1 MKNNIGL
8 KIRQLREL
16 RGFSQEYMANR
27 LSLSQRQY
35 SKIERNEA
43 KIDWYKIVEISD
55 ILEITPFNLVS
66 FDDTLI
72 FNNNS
77 TPEKF
82 NDFTYNYP
90 EKLVEQYERII
101 EQYEK
106 RIEQYERRIKQLEEE
121 ASLLKLTFVKNK
133 EPK

>member
-16 RGFSQEYMANR
+16 RGFSQEYMASK

-43 KIDWYKIVEISD
+43 KIDWNKIVQISD

-77 TPEKF
+77 TSEKL
-82 NDFTYNYP
+82 NYP
-90 EKLVEQYERII
+90 KKLI

-106 RIEQYERRIKQLEEE
+106 IIEQYERRLKQLEEE
-121 ASLLKLTFVKNK
+121 NSFFKSIFIKNK
-133 EPK
+133 KHK

>member
-16 RGFSQEYMANR
+16 RGFSQEYMASR

-35 SKIERNEA
+35 SKIERNEV
-43 KIDWYKIVEISD
+43 KIDWNKIVQISD
-55 ILEITPFNLVS
+55 ILEITPFNLVA

-77 TPEKF
+77 TSEKL
-82 NDFTYNYP
+82 NYP
-90 EKLVEQYERII
+90 KKLI

-106 RIEQYERRIKQLEEE
+106 IIEQYERRIEQLEEE
-121 ASLLKLTFVKNK
+121 NSFFKSIFIKNK
-133 EPK
+133 KHK

>member
-16 RGFSQEYMANR
+16 RGFSQEYMASK

-43 KIDWYKIVEISD
+43 KIDWNKI
-55 ILEITPFNLVS
+55 
-66 FDDTLI
+66 
-72 FNNNS
+72 NNNS
-77 TPEKF
+77 TSEKL
-82 NDFTYNYP
+82 NYP
-90 EKLVEQYERII
+90 KKLI

-106 RIEQYERRIKQLEEE
+106 IIEQYERRLKQLEEE
-121 ASLLKLTFVKNK
+121 NSFFKSIFIKNK
-133 EPK
+133 KHK

>member
-1 MKNNIGL
+1 MKNNIGI
-8 KIRQLREL
+8 KIRKLREL

-35 SKIERNEA
+35 SKIERNEV
-43 KIDWYKIVEISD
+43 KIDWDKIVQIAT

-82 NDFTYNYP
+82 NYFTSNYP
-90 EKLVEQYERII
+90 EKLI

-106 RIEQYERRIKQLEEE
+106 RLKQLEEE
-121 ASLLKLTFVKNK
+121 ISFFKSTLYHKK
-133 EPK
+133 